1 MNQEE
6 LTIKLKES
14 VKKLYELKEKVNRA
28 SRNLER
34 AEEKFNGEMCKYW
47 ELERQLE
54 ALSPAAAVSAD
65 GSG

>member
-47 ELERQLE
+47 ELER
-54 ALSPAAAVSAD
+54 
-65 GSG
+65 